1 MEPARIPP
9 ASSLPVSGLA
19 SARQVDPQHPV
30 KQVQQEDQ
38 IQFSTKSGQVAGLK
52 SEMDA
57 TIDRQNRPTAG
68 RQKQAGKKKPAG
80 SESATGKDS
89 LGETGNRL
97 DVEG

>member
-1 MEPARIPP
+1 MEPTSIPP
-9 ASSLPVSGLA
+9 AASLPVSA

-38 IQFSTKSGQVAGLK
+38 VQFSTESEQVAGLG

-57 TIDRQNRPTAG
+57 TVDRQNSPASG
-68 RQKQAGKKKPAG
+68 RQTKTVKKNPVG
-80 SESATGKDS
+80 PESTVGKDS
-89 LGETGNRL
+89 PGETGNRL

>member
-1 MEPARIPP
+1 MEPTRIPP
-9 ASSLPVSGLA
+9 ASSLPVSA
-19 SARQVDPQHPV
+19 PTRQVDPQHPV

-38 IQFSTKSGQVAGLK
+38 IQFSTESEHVAGLK

-57 TIDRQNRPTAG
+57 TVDRQNSPTAG
-68 RQKQAGKKKPAG
+68 RQNQAVKKKPAG
-80 SESATGKDS
+80 PELATGKTS